1 MAYKTPI
8 LSNHRKTKLAFS
20 LGGFSLLI
28 AIALVSI
35 SPFSSSLPGQ
45 GNDFDAGGFL
55 NEPQNVI
62 PPLSFEDKTLNGWTY
77 FADELNASGPHFL
90 DDALVLKHTN
100 DGLKSPIVEPNISP
114 TRIKLKIKDA
124 TSEDIQGLFVIS
136 SFSIDHKNLANIDIF
151 TIDKDGYFTY
161 SVINPY
167 TSYLTITQLEEKE
180 TSLLEVKW
188 VYTNDIKD
196 VEEHDP
202 A

>member
-1 MAYKTPI
+1 MAYKTPF
-8 LSNHRKTKLAFS
+8 LTNHRKTKLVFS
-20 LGGFSLLI
+20 LGGFSLLM

-35 SPFSSSLPGQ
+35 VPFSDSLPGS
-45 GNDFDAGGFL
+45 GDNFDAGGFL
-55 NEPQNVI
+55 NEPQDVI
-62 PPLSFEDKTLNGWTY
+62 PPLSFKDNSLDGWTY
-77 FADELNASGPHFL
+77 FEDELNASGPHFY
-90 DDALVLKHTN
+90 DDALVLNKAN
-100 DGLKSPIVEPNISP
+100 VGLKSPIVEPNISP

-167 TSYLTITQLEEKE
+167 TSYLTITQVEERE

-188 VYTNDIKD
+188 VYTNDIKE
-196 VEEHDP
+196 VEERDL

>member
-20 LGGFSLLI
+20 LGGFSLLM

-35 SPFSSSLPGQ
+35 SPFSNCLPGH

-55 NEPQNVI
+55 NEPQDVI
-62 PPLSFEDKTLNGWTY
+62 PPLSFEDETLDGWTY
-77 FADELNASGPHFL
+77 FEDELNASGPHFY
-90 DDALVLKHTN
+90 DDALVLNKAN
-100 DGLKSPIVEPNISP
+100 VGLKSPIVEPNISP

-124 TSEDIQGLFVIS
+124 TKEDMQGLFIIS
-136 SFSIDHKNLANIDIF
+136 SFSIEHKNLANIDIF
-151 TIDKDGYFTY
+151 TIDKDGYYTY
-161 SVINPY
+161 SIINPY
-167 TSYLTITQLEEKE
+167 TSYLTITQVDERE

-196 VEEHDP
+196 VEEHDSI
-202 A
+202 